1 MQRNSKGDG
10 IRNIIHDLLTRSQ
23 NIIGKVYSDTYGKP
37 TVEDTVAAV
46 RQAAEKYDVTGH
58 AAALRWTAFHSILD
72 GKYGDAVIFGARN
85 MEQLEQSLDAF
96 EAGRLPAEL
105 ADAISAVYE
114 AVEGEDEPPFHL

>member
-1 MQRNSKGDG
+1 
-10 IRNIIHDLLTRSQ
+10 LLTRSQ

-37 TVEDTVAAV
+37 TVEDTVVAV
-46 RQAAEKYDVTGH
+46 RQAAEKYNVTGH

-96 EAGRLPAEL
+96 EAGKLPTEL
-105 ADAISAVYE
+105 ADAIAAVYK